1 MAIYSYDFQ
10 NDVRNVEPAMQIIK
24 KNEPTL
30 YAIAGTGEA
39 VANRNAEWIDKV
51 LGFKVDEVKAVNG
64 LTVTVADGT
73 KYAVGMEISP
83 LDGAANYAIASIAGN
98 DLTLTKIDA
107 SMANPTVGK
116 YEVSYGGVV
125 EGSTEGAE
133 TFFEGEAKL
142 NNTQIFRSEAKL
154 TRTAMGTSTYDNAN
168 KMEQQVE
175 AALYDVYHMINRAM
189 WKGYKKLGS
198 SSVAGKLGGIYQFC
212 SDLKVDAAGGSIST
226 DLINEALELIANAGG
241 KADTLICNRSKI
253 AAISKLYEGQIT
265 IAADSDVR
273 GVYVNKIV
281 NPYDG
286 SVLQVIVDDMCPTGD
301 VWILDSTKIE
311 VAPFTNGALTDFDST
326 EPGFDGAKR
335 TVLTELT
342 VKWHNASESFAS
354 IRGLK

>member
-10 NDVRNVEPAMQIIK
+10 NDVRDVTVGMDLIK

-30 YAIAGTGEA
+30 YAIAATGDA
-39 VANRNAEWIDKV
+39 VGNRNAEWIDKV

-133 TFFEGEAKL
+133 TFIEGEAKT
-142 NNTQIFRSEAKL
+142 NNTQIFRAQAKL
-154 TRTAMGTSTYDNAN
+154 TRTAMGTNTYDNAN
-168 KMEQQVE
+168 KMEQQVIG
-175 AALYDVYHMINRAM
+175 ALYDVYHMINRAM

-198 SSVAGKLGGIYQFC
+198 SSVPGKLGGIYQFC
-212 SDLKVDAAGGSIST
+212 SALQVDAKGESISA
-226 DLINEALELIANAGG
+226 DLINAALELIANAGG
-241 KADTLICNRSKI
+241 KANTLICNRSKI
-253 AAISKLYEGQIT
+253 AAISKLYEGQLAIN
-265 IAADSDVR
+265 ADSNVR
-273 GVYVNKIV
+273 GVYVNLIK
-281 NPYDG
+281 NPFDG

-326 EPGFDGAKR
+326 EAGFDGAKR
-335 TVLTELT
+335 TVIGELT
-342 VKWHNASESFAS
+342 VKWHNGSESFAS